1 MGCNMWKCRRHICGI
16 RGFEAKW
23 RWLWTL
29 SLQFAFMSPNQPP
42 FSRSKNLAF
51 RDLLTLTDF
60 RKSSRQGKGD
70 IVRIVLMWYYARS
83 ILDFWGKRI
92 CYCISIT
99 IRSKYSLNII
109 IHHYP
114 YRYNICWR
122 NDSDSVVSI
131 SGTGSNQ
138 RGIELAGLL
147 GSFIPK
153 YWPVTLQKSEIG
165 KNRNTFLLKKGN
177 TCNSFIFVTLQ
188 QKSEI
193 GETNY

>member
-1 MGCNMWKCRRHICGI
+1 MKSVDVSLNISVSCNMWECRRHICGI

-42 FSRSKNLAF
+42 FSRSKNLPF
-51 RDLLTLTDF
+51 RNLLTLTDF

-70 IVRIVLMWYYARS
+70 IVGIVLMWYYARS

-92 CYCISIT
+92 CYCINIS

-114 YRYNICWR
+114 YRYTDVGAMIVIVWC
-122 NDSDSVVSI
+122 
-131 SGTGSNQ
+131 Q
-138 RGIELAGLL
+138 YL
-147 GSFIPK
+147 GQDQIR
-153 YWPVTLQKSEIG
+153 E
-165 KNRNTFLLKKGN
+165 
-177 TCNSFIFVTLQ
+177 
-188 QKSEI
+188 E
-193 GETNY
+193 

>member
-1 MGCNMWKCRRHICGI
+1 MWECRRHICGI

-42 FSRSKNLAF
+42 FYRSKNLAF
-51 RDLLTLTDF
+51 RNLLTLTDF

-70 IVRIVLMWYYARS
+70 VVGIVLVRYYAPS
-83 ILDFWGKRI
+83 ILDFEACMAIFMPVLPLGLNILSLKIVFNIGRI
-92 CYCISIT
+92 GWCHDSDSVFVRSSIK
-99 IRSKYSLNII
+99 SKYSFNII

-114 YRYNICWR
+114 CRYICWCH
-122 NDSDSVVSI
+122 NSDSVVSI

-165 KNRNTFLLKKGN
+165 KNRK
-177 TCNSFIFVTLQ
+177 
-188 QKSEI
+188 
-193 GETNY
+193 